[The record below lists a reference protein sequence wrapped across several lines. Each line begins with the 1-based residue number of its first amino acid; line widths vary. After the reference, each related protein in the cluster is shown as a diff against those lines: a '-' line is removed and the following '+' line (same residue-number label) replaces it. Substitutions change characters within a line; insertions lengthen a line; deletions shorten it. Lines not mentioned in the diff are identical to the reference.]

1 MQFEKAKEVI
11 TEFERLSDK
20 DKDSLS
26 IALEKYFGKQI
37 EFSLTELSQLDEKD
51 LKTIQST
58 IGGMI
63 MTRENVTDDIGS
75 LYEKFKDK
83 DLPNRISFGRL
94 PSEKEWL
101 LDEYEYGE
109 RRRYFSSAFFV

>member
-1 MQFEKAKEVI
+1 MQFEKAKEVF
-11 TEFERLSDK
+11 TEFGRLSDK

-37 EFSLTELSQLDEKD
+37 GFSLNELSQLDEKD

-58 IGGMI
+58 ISGMI
-63 MTRENVTDDIGS
+63 LTREKVTDDIGG
-75 LYEKFKDK
+75 LFEKFKDK

-94 PSEKEWL
+94 PSEQE
-101 LDEYEYGE
+101 
-109 RRRYFSSAFFV
+109 